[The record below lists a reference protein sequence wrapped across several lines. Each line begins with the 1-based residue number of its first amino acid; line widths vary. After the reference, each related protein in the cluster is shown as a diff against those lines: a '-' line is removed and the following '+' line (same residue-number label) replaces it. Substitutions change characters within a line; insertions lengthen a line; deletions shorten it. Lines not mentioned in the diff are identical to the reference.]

1 MAGKGSAFER
11 EICKKLSLWFSG
23 GTAEDWYWR
32 TAGSGARATTR
43 AKSGKTTR
51 GHYGD
56 ICATCP
62 EAEPLLKKITFELKR
77 GYNHATLQDLFDR
90 PETAAKQTWQKWIE
104 QARKSAAAAGTPYWA
119 IISRRDRCREII
131 TMPRSLD
138 RRLPCHGH
146 QIRLA
151 GVVSTP
157 FDDFLKLI
165 SPKEIR
171 EL

>member
-1 MAGKGSAFER
+1 MGKGSSFER
-11 EICKKLSLWFSG
+11 EICRKLSLWFSN

-32 TAGSGARATTR
+32 TAGSGARATVR

-104 QARKSAAAAGTPYWA
+104 QARKSGIRSMWTAKSLTECPTLAHTHDGKDPL
-119 IISRRDRCREII
+119 RRNLFIV
-131 TMPRSLD
+131 
-138 RRLPCHGH
+138 RRN
-146 QIRLA
+146 A
-151 GVVSTP
+151 
-157 FDDFLKLI
+157 
-165 SPKEIR
+165 
-171 EL
+171 